1 MARYVTDAH
10 ALIWY
15 AEGRSR
21 KLGRRA
27 RAIYAAAEAGRA
39 VVYVPALALAEVLE
53 AVRRGTFR
61 PAVPVSQWLAD
72 IFSSGAFQFAALTRE
87 VIEAGERLYTIPE
100 RGDRLIAAT
109 AVALQLPLISRDPAL
124 AGAAE
129 VELVW

>member
-15 AEGRSR
+15 AEGRYR

-27 RAIYAAAEAGRA
+27 RAVYAAAEAGRA
-39 VVYVPALALAEVLE
+39 VVYVPALALVEVLE

-61 PAVPVSQWLAD
+61 PAVPVSQWLAA
-72 IFSSGAFQFAALTRE
+72 IFATGAFQFAALTRE
-87 VIEAGERLYTIPE
+87 VIEAGERLYAIPE
-100 RGDRLIAAT
+100 RDDRLIAAT
-109 AVALQLPLISRDPAL
+109 AVALQLPLISCDPAL
-124 AGAAE
+124 ASAAE